1 MVRRWVISFAAL
13 FTLTLFW
20 ISFCP
25 MAGSAD
31 FPRKPIK
38 LIVTADIGGGE
49 DSEARALAPFL
60 EKHLGVSIAIE
71 NIGGAGGKI
80 AFERFQKT
88 EPDGYTLITY
98 TFPKSIIIEYMTKTN
113 YRTKDFTPIYAWSR
127 SNHLLVVHTDT
138 WKTLDEFVKAGKTKT
153 LSGGLPGRGTPS
165 QLAGLETVDKLGIKV
180 NWVPYDGA
188 AGSLTALAGKH
199 LDFTICI
206 PATATALIDAGKIR
220 PLVLFSEEKDPFFPE
235 VPLSKDL
242 GFDITPVPGIRG
254 ASAPPRTPA
263 PIIKVLEEA
272 ISKAVKEP
280 GFVEWAK
287 KRKVVLHPLT
297 SREYNSVVE
306 TTYLKAVKFQQMLT
320 EK

>member
-1 MVRRWVISFAAL
+1 MVNRRGLSFAVWLA
-13 FTLTLFW
+13 FTLYWTAV
-20 ISFCP
+20 CP
-25 MAGSAD
+25 MTDSAE
-31 FPRKPIK
+31 FPKKPIK

-49 DSEARALAPFL
+49 DSEARAIAPFL
-60 EKHLGVSIAIE
+60 EKHLGVNIAIE
-71 NIGGAGGKI
+71 NQGGAGGKI

-98 TFPKSIIIEYMTKTN
+98 TFPKSILIEYMVKTN
-113 YRTKDFTPIYAWSR
+113 YRTKDFTPIYAWTR

-235 VPLSKDL
+235 VPLSRDL

-263 PIIKVLEEA
+263 PVIKVLEEA
-272 ISKAVKEP
+272 VSKAVKEP

-306 TTYLKAVKFQQMLT
+306 ATYQKAVKFQQMLT

>member
-1 MVRRWVISFAAL
+1 
-13 FTLTLFW
+13 
-20 ISFCP
+20 
-25 MAGSAD
+25 
-31 FPRKPIK
+31 
-38 LIVTADIGGGE
+38 
-49 DSEARALAPFL
+49 
-60 EKHLGVSIAIE
+60 
-71 NIGGAGGKI
+71 
-80 AFERFQKT
+80 
-88 EPDGYTLITY
+88 
-98 TFPKSIIIEYMTKTN
+98 MTKTN

-138 WKTLDEFVKAGKTKT
+138 WKSLDEFVKAGRTKT

-188 AGSLTALAGKH
+188 VGSLAALAGKH

-206 PATATALIDAGKIR
+206 PSTATGLIDAGKIR

-235 VPLSKDL
+235 VPLSRDL

-272 ISKAVKEP
+272 VSKAVKEP

-287 KRKVVLHPLT
+287 RRKVVLHPLT
-297 SREYNSVVE
+297 SREYNSLVE
-306 TTYLKAVKFQQMLT
+306 TTYQKAVKFQQMLA
-320 EK
+320 EN